1 MSGGGG
7 VQISQGERGLADLSQ
22 EQWLDY
28 KKSYQPLDAQMLTR
42 AQDKN
47 RARTIGSN
55 MATGGAGQAFDQ
67 ADASVMRNLS
77 ASGANPNSGRGI
89 SAISNMKRARGV
101 SVGRAGVGS
110 EIEADKR
117 YAGGMFNAAA
127 HGRGVKGIA
136 LNGINTTARISSQN
150 AIYDA
155 KFKADE
161 SAAMI
166 NGISKAAGAAA
177 TAGMAA
183 TAPGANG
190 EASGWETFKNARA
203 SGATFGE
210 ASGMGFDQTRL
221 NNRSGR

>member
-7 VQISQGERGLADLSQ
+7 GVQVSTGERQLADLSQ
-22 EQWLDY
+22 EQWNDY
-28 KKSYQPLDAQMLTR
+28 KANYRPLDSQMITR

-55 MATGGAGQAFDQ
+55 MATGASGQAFDQ
-67 ADASVMRNLS
+67 ADAGVMRKLS
-77 ASGANPNSGRGI
+77 ASRVNPNSGRGI
-89 SAISNMKRARGV
+89 SAISNMKRARGN

-117 YAGGMFNAAA
+117 YAGGMFNVAA

-166 NGISKAAGAAA
+166 GGISKAAGAAA
-177 TAGMAA
+177 TFGMGI

-190 EASGWETFKNARA
+190 AASGWETFSNARDA
-203 SGATFGE
+203 GATFGE
-210 ASGMGFDQTRL
+210 AAGMGFDQTRL
-221 NNRSGR
+221 NRSGR